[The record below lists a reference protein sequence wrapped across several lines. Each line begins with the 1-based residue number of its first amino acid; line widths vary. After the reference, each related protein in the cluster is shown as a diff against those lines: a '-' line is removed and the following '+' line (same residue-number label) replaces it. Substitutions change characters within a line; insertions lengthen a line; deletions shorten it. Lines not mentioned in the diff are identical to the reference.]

1 MIARRIVLN
10 GEKLRMHKT
19 NFAKSKVEESSN
31 LHAIADQSILVLL
44 NDQQRREEGFRN
56 LVRTY
61 RERLYGVIFRL
72 SGSHEDTDD
81 LLQEVF
87 LKVYQHIGRFKGESG
102 LYTWLY
108 RIAVNESLSFL
119 RKRNKMRTEA
129 LGTEMHGQ
137 SLDSPDGNDIQKQ
150 LEKAIV
156 ALPPKQR
163 LVFDLRYFEE
173 MSYREMSEVLET
185 SEGSLKASFHHA
197 VTKIEVYLK
206 QA

>member
-1 MIARRIVLN
+1 
-10 GEKLRMHKT
+10 MHNT
-19 NFAKSKVEESSN
+19 NFAKMKIEESSN
-31 LHAIADQSILVLL
+31 VHAIADQSILVLL
-44 NDQQRREEGFRN
+44 NDQHRREEGFRN

-129 LGTEMHGQ
+129 FGTEMHGQ
-137 SLDSPDGNDIQKQ
+137 SLDSPDGIHIQKQ
-150 LEKAIV
+150 LEKAIA

-173 MSYREMSEVLET
+173 MSYREMAEVLET

>member
-1 MIARRIVLN
+1 MQNTNYA
-10 GEKLRMHKT
+10 KLKI
-19 NFAKSKVEESSN
+19 EESSG
-31 LHAIADQSILVLL
+31 LHTMADRSILVML
-44 NDQQRREEGFRN
+44 NDQHRREEGFRS
-56 LVRTY
+56 LVRLY

-87 LKVYQHIGRFKGESG
+87 LKVYQHIGKFKGESG

-119 RKRNKMRTEA
+119 RKRKKMRTEEM
-129 LGTEMHGQ
+129 GTELQGH
-137 SLDSPDGNDIQKQ
+137 SWDGPEGSHIQKQ
-150 LEKAIV
+150 LEKAISS
-156 ALPPKQR
+156 LPPKQR

-173 MSYREMSEVLET
+173 MSYREMAEVLET